1 MDKIINIVT
10 EVTGVP
16 AADIIAKRG
25 NVETQEARMIFILIA
40 HACGQSDYKI
50 CEYLKRSQV
59 AIWKTRKYAE
69 EYSGYNISFCKKYI
83 HARMKCNLSI
93 Q

>member
-10 EVTGVP
+10 DVTGVP

-25 NVETQEARMIFILIA
+25 NVETQEARMIFILLA
-40 HACGQSDYKI
+40 HACGHSDYKI

-69 EYSGYNISFCKKYI
+69 EYKIYNLSFSKKYM
-83 HARMKCNLSI
+83 HARMKCN
-93 Q
+93 